1 MIYLEIEKVVRN
13 IVFAKEQEQR
23 LLTDAEQ
30 EIYEHWQSI
39 KSKVEDIHHAN
50 ITD

>member
-1 MIYLEIEKVVRN
+1 MIYTEIENVLKN

-23 LLTDAEQ
+23 KLTDVEQ

>member
-1 MIYLEIEKVVRN
+1 MIHELKT
-13 IVFAKEQEQR
+13 
-23 LLTDAEQ
+23 LLQYFVEQ

-39 KSKVEDIHHAN
+39 KSKVEDIHNAN